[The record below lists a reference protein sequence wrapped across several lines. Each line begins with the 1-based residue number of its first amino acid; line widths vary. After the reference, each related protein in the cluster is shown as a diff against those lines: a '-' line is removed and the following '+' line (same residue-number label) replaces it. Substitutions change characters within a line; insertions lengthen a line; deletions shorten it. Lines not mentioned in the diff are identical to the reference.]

1 MTKDKWRSVEFIT
14 VGELKR
20 HLEVFGD
27 DWIVDFSGLEFY
39 RTKARGDNTVQ
50 IEFSEQV
57 GRSLRTGLVEA
68 ESLDGPRS
76 MRQILP
82 GVE

>member
-1 MTKDKWRSVEFIT
+1 MSPKEWPVVNFIT

-27 DWIVDFSGLEFY
+27 DWVVDFSGLEFY
-39 RTKARGDNTVQ
+39 RTKARGEKLVQ
-50 IEFSEQV
+50 IEFSEMV
-57 GRSLRTGLVEA
+57 GRSLKTGLVEA

-76 MRQILP
+76 MRAILP